1 MTPAD
6 FYNQYNGKAIN
17 DDSYAGVQCVDAFRV
32 FCKWI
37 GSSAYPTPNGWADG
51 YWYGRS
57 AHADLFD
64 SVPVGQF
71 RNGDWVI
78 WAKWSKSHE
87 SSHIAM
93 YYNGY
98 EFGQNQSTSRV
109 FTLKSTNFSDALGA
123 LRWRGFENMSI
134 ELKEGLQDITYNGVL
149 YKVVKAESGYG
160 LRLISAGD
168 SMTVKDITQIDS
180 DKLDVRAKV
189 NASYFDMSNTSA
201 NGTHYGVEQSETLDD
216 CPKNSGYLVFAEKN
230 DGTIVEGDASDYW
243 LTKKDVV
250 FGVTPY
256 ACRIHNGTLVY
267 DRSTAYG
274 DKDDTKNSQT
284 AVFKIADGRWC
295 LAVTATGQTCCP
307 RDITA
312 MAQACGATECI
323 IMDSGGS
330 TQMFA
335 YLNKVVYTGRKIA
348 NVLAL
353 AKDITSTDSSTSGT
367 TGDTTSTDD
376 KDAQIKS
383 LQSQVTTLTSEL
395 KTANDKLTQIKALC

>member
-1 MTPAD
+1 MY
-6 FYNQYNGKAIN
+6 FK
-17 DDSYAGVQCVDAFRV
+17 
-32 FCKWI
+32 
-37 GSSAYPTPNGWADG
+37 
-51 YWYGRS
+51 
-57 AHADLFD
+57 
-64 SVPVGQF
+64 GQ
-71 RNGDWVI
+71 
-78 WAKWSKSHE
+78 
-87 SSHIAM
+87 
-93 YYNGY
+93 
-98 EFGQNQSTSRV
+98 EFGQNQSTSRA

-123 LRWRGFENMSI
+123 LRWKGFENMSI

-230 DGTIVEGDASDYW
+230 DGTIVEGSASDYW
-243 LTKKDVV
+243 LSKKDVV

-256 ACRIHNGTLVY
+256 ACRIHNGALVY

-274 DKDDTKNSQT
+274 DKDNTKNSQT

-348 NVLAL
+348 NVLAIC
-353 AKDITSTDSSTSGT
+353 KPISSDSASGETT
-367 TGDTTSTDD
+367 TGDTN
-376 KDAQIKS
+376 KDAQIKA
-383 LQSQVTTLTSEL
+383 LEAKNDELTAEL
-395 KTANDKLTQIKALC
+395 KTATDKLAQIKSIC

>member
-1 MTPAD
+1 
-6 FYNQYNGKAIN
+6 
-17 DDSYAGVQCVDAFRV
+17 
-32 FCKWI
+32 
-37 GSSAYPTPNGWADG
+37 
-51 YWYGRS
+51 
-57 AHADLFD
+57 
-64 SVPVGQF
+64 
-71 RNGDWVI
+71 
-78 WAKWSKSHE
+78 
-87 SSHIAM
+87 M

-98 EFGQNQSTSRV
+98 EFGQNQSTSRA

-123 LRWRGFENMSI
+123 LRWKGFENMSI

-149 YKVVKAESGYG
+149 YKVVKAEAGYG

-230 DGTIVEGDASDYW
+230 DGTIVECSASDYW

-256 ACRIHNGTLVY
+256 SCRIHNGTLVY

-274 DKDDTKNSQT
+274 DKDNTKNSQT

-353 AKDITSTDSSTSGT
+353 AKDITTTGGT
-367 TGDTTSTDD
+367 TGGTTITDD
-376 KDAQIKS
+376 KDTQIKT
-383 LQSQVTTLTSEL
+383 LQAQVTTLTTEL
-395 KTANDKLTQIKALC
+395 KSATDKLAQIKSIC

>member
-1 MTPAD
+1 MGKTPTE
-6 FYNQYNGKAIN
+6 FYQTYNGRAID

-57 AHADLFD
+57 AHADVFD

-71 RNGDWVI
+71 KNGDWVI
-78 WAKWSKSHE
+78 WAQGSKSHE

-98 EFGQNQSTSRV
+98 EFGQNQSTSRA

-123 LRWRGFENMSI
+123 LRWKGFENMSI

-149 YKVVKAESGYG
+149 YKVVKAEAGYG

-230 DGTIVEGDASDYW
+230 DGTIVECSASDYW

-256 ACRIHNGTLVY
+256 SCRIHNGTLVY

-274 DKDDTKNSQT
+274 DKDNTKNSQT

-353 AKDITSTDSSTSGT
+353 AKDITTTGGT
-367 TGDTTSTDD
+367 TGGTTITDD
-376 KDAQIKS
+376 KDTQIKT
-383 LQSQVTTLTSEL
+383 LQAQVTTLTTEL
-395 KTANDKLTQIKALC
+395 KSATDKLAQIKSIC